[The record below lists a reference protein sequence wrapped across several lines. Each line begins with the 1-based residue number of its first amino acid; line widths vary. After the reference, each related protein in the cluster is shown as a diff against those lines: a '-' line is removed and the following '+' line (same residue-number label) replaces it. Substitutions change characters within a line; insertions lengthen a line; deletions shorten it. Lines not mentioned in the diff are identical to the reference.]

1 MKRDRE
7 EMEENTNVAKR
18 AKVEN
23 SNDIILWEAYYD
35 ENERKY
41 YYYNTETQE
50 TTWDK
55 PETTSIDYVDEIP
68 EEEEEEEEEEVLQQP
83 VTMFTTDK
91 DQEEE
96 ESSSSSSSSSEEEE
110 DETKSEPEALNIRP
124 DQTDAILEPSFN
136 DSSVINF
143 QGVPASIR
151 LLSTWLDTATTS
163 QNYSENV
170 IVESL
175 CNTIRRKFSAE
186 KLEHLLNSTSPPIW
200 IENLTNVD
208 FSSQLLRDLSSVHSK
223 SLILNYA
230 VRRVLEKNET
240 NSNTKLNGVEG
251 TWCSSAKRENLNN
264 FSFSCLINARMH
276 NRKLRKLNSRFALEH
291 RYGRHLLQYIR

>member
-1 MKRDRE
+1 
-7 EMEENTNVAKR
+7 
-18 AKVEN
+18 
-23 SNDIILWEAYYD
+23 
-35 ENERKY
+35 
-41 YYYNTETQE
+41 
-50 TTWDK
+50 
-55 PETTSIDYVDEIP
+55 
-68 EEEEEEEEEEVLQQP
+68 
-83 VTMFTTDK
+83 
-91 DQEEE
+91 
-96 ESSSSSSSSSEEEE
+96 
-110 DETKSEPEALNIRP
+110 
-124 DQTDAILEPSFN
+124 
-136 DSSVINF
+136 SVINF

-251 TWCSSAKRENLNN
+251 TVGTFFNTYVKVLKDLLSNLVR
-264 FSFSCLINARMH
+264 SKNAREYETILSSMVSVASH
-276 NRKLRKLNSRFALEH
+276 DLHTYMYTIAVLDRLVILEEQSSH
-291 RYGRHLLQYIR
+291 STSWWRGVRERLQR